1 MEGLNPTLKLLLF
14 FKCGIENG
22 QSVRHLIEKYG
33 KECQDATAD
42 QLLCWWLYHQ
52 DKRDLAQKAVP
63 DSRYLRSLFILLEK
77 SLTGASILPSL
88 VILEQDLWLAINDEL
103 DNYLVTLP
111 FKLLIPLLLLQFPAI
126 MLLILG
132 PLLQQIMNSL

>member
-14 FKCGIENG
+14 FKSGIENG

-42 QLLCWWLYHQ
+42 HLLSWWLHQQ
-52 DKRDLAQKAVP
+52 DKGGSHQKTASY
-63 DSRYLRSLFILLEK
+63 SRYLRSLFTLLEK
-77 SLTGASILPSL
+77 GLSGAAILPSL
-88 VILEQDLWLAINDEL
+88 AILEQDLWLAINDEL

-132 PLLQQIMNSL
+132 PLLQQILNSL